1 MRSFLNMPALSL
13 PAVRGS
19 ILAPMIGLSLAFA
32 ALQPAGAA
40 EGIAVFSDRSKI
52 AAIGGS
58 ITEIVYALG
67 EEERLVAR
75 DSTSN
80 YPKAALDLPDVGY
93 MRALSPEGVLSV
105 NPTGILALHGS
116 GPREA
121 VDVLKK
127 TSIPF
132 IEVPEHYSHE
142 GILEK
147 VRIVGKALG
156 VDAKAEVLAKE
167 LDAKLTAA
175 ERRTASIKERKRVLF
190 VLSIQGG
197 KILAA
202 GSDTAADGMVR
213 LAGGVNAI
221 EGFSGY
227 KQMSDEA
234 IITARPDVI
243 LMMSNA
249 GPPVSD
255 DELFGNPSIAS
266 TPAGAA
272 RKLIRIDGGYLL
284 GFGPRTADA
293 IHDLTVSFYGAQVTD

>member
-1 MRSFLNMPALSL
+1 MSFVSRLSAL
-13 PAVRGS
+13 RGS
-19 ILAPMIGLSLAFA
+19 MIGSAIGLSLAFA
-32 ALQPAGAA
+32 AMQPAGAD
-40 EGIAVFSDRSKI
+40 EGVSVFVDPSRI

-67 EEERLVAR
+67 EEKRLVAR

-93 MRALSPEGVLSV
+93 MRQLSPEGVLSV
-105 NPTGILALHGS
+105 NPTGILALYGS
-116 GPREA
+116 GPKEA

-132 IEVPEHYSHE
+132 IEVPELYSRE
-142 GILEK
+142 GILQK

-156 VDAKAEVLAKE
+156 VEAKAEVLAKA

-175 ERRTASIKERKRVLF
+175 EKQTASIKERKRVLF
-190 VLSIQGG
+190 VLSIQSG

-202 GSDTAADGMVR
+202 GSETAADGMVK
-213 LAGGVNAI
+213 LAGGVNAV

-243 LMMSNA
+243 LMMTNA

-266 TPAGAA
+266 TPAGTA
-272 RKLIRIDGGYLL
+272 RKLLRIDGAYLL

-293 IHDLTVSFYGAQVTD
+293 IHDLAVSLYGAQVTD